1 MSEQAFTPEAALA
14 LKEQV
19 DERVRRDRQR
29 AESDAFPLGLFGVV
43 SLVAAVIAASG
54 HSVALGIYW
63 AIAGPVGGALIGW
76 HHRRH
81 ELRIRFER
89 PPAVVMIV
97 TAAGLALGATVL
109 GWTGGAEAAFFAV
122 GSGYVVFSALTA
134 NPSSSEWRS
143 QSCSAPGSR
152 RSRRG
157 PASWAS
163 RRPRG
168 RSSSPPWSAS
178 RSSRGPRSSIAAP
191 REAGGHDPRGRQA
204 PAAHDRLTRGNHP
217 RARQPGATTPCDSAC
232 SPSRPP
238 SRSAPLPTPRRPSG

>member
-1 MSEQAFTPEAALA
+1 MSEPAFTPEAALA

-29 AESDAFPLGLFGVV
+29 AESDAFPLGLFGIV

-134 NPSSSEWRS
+134 NPVVFRVALAILLCTWLS
-143 QSCSAPGSR
+143 QIEAWTGLVGLSTTARTVILTAVVGIAQLTGAAVEHR
-152 RSRRG
+152 RAARG
-157 PASWAS
+157 
-163 RRPRG
+163 G
-168 RSSSPPWSAS
+168 RA
-178 RSSRGPRSSIAAP
+178 
-191 REAGGHDPRGRQA
+191 
-204 PAAHDRLTRGNHP
+204 
-217 RARQPGATTPCDSAC
+217 
-232 SPSRPP
+232 
-238 SRSAPLPTPRRPSG
+238 